1 MWQWHLVTCD
11 KNLTDKMS
19 KTDFVF
25 DGRTHKKNIKNIL
38 TTNEFIFGELSLALN
53 PIFATGHAEEENR

>member
-1 MWQWHLVTCD
+1 
-11 KNLTDKMS
+11 MS